1 MADTKEV
8 RDIKRQR
15 REAAASLDLSY
26 AFEDIAK
33 KHKLR
38 GWEAVA
44 VLQEMAFKYVDAA
57 IKTIDMRDEKRA
69 RARRKSA
76 RA

>member
-8 RDIKRQR
+8 RDIKSR
-15 REAAASLDLSY
+15 RRVVAASLDLSY
-26 AFEDIAK
+26 AVEEIAK

-38 GWEAVA
+38 GWEAVT
-44 VLQEMAFKYVDAA
+44 VLQEMAFKAVSSV
-57 IKTIDMRDEKRA
+57 IDSEDKRA